1 MIRKII
7 MTLVMIL
14 SVSEAFSQTEI
25 LRENIENIIAGKRAF
40 VGVAI
45 CSEDGTDTLS
55 INGAE
60 RFPMQSVYKYH
71 LALSVLDLVEK
82 GKIQLKDK
90 IVIRKEDLL
99 PYYSPLREKYPEG
112 NVELSIDELIRY
124 AVSESDNVACDLLF
138 RLVGGPSVVNDFLL
152 SHDING
158 ISIVATEEE
167 MHKSWDVQYQNWST
181 PRAAAELLFKFKNK
195 KIITSTY
202 EYLWEVMTE
211 TKTGPKRLKGLLPN
225 GTVVAH
231 KTGTGP
237 ENKDGMTSATNDI
250 GIVVLPNGN
259 KYIIAVFVSDS
270 FETMET
276 NEEIIAKISGAAYD
290 FSKIKK

>member
-1 MIRKII
+1 MIKKMILALII
-7 MTLVMIL
+7 IL

-25 LRENIENIIAGKRAF
+25 LRQNIENIIAGKRAII
-40 VGVAI
+40 GVAI
-45 CSEDGTDTLS
+45 CSNDGLDTLS
-55 INGAE
+55 LNGTD

-71 LALSVLDLVEK
+71 LALSVLDLVDNN
-82 GKIQLKDK
+82 KIQLNDK

-138 RLVGGPSVVNDFLL
+138 RLVGGPTIVNDFIH
-152 SHDING
+152 SNGIND

-181 PRAAAELLFKFKNK
+181 PRAATELLFKFKNK
-195 KIITSTY
+195 KILTSTH

-211 TKTGPKRLKGLLPN
+211 TKTGPKRLKGLLPK
-225 GTVVAH
+225 GTEVAH

-237 ENKDGMTSATNDI
+237 ENKEGMTSATNDI
-250 GIVVLPNGN
+250 GIVILPNG
-259 KYIIAVFVSDS
+259 KSYSITVFVSDS
-270 FETMET
+270 YETMET
-276 NEEIIAKISGAAYD
+276 NEEIIAKISKASYD
-290 FSKIKK
+290 YFINK

>member
-7 MTLVMIL
+7 LTLVMII
-14 SVSEAFSQTEI
+14 SVSEVFSQTDI
-25 LRENIENIIAGKRAF
+25 LRENIEKIITDKRAV

-45 CSEDGTDTLS
+45 CSEDGNDTLS
-55 INGAE
+55 INGTE

-71 LALSVLDLVEK
+71 LALSVLNLVEK
-82 GKIQLKDK
+82 GKIQLIDK
-90 IVIRKEDLL
+90 IVIGKEDLL
-99 PYYSPLREKYPEG
+99 PYYSPIREKYPEG
-112 NVELSIDELIRY
+112 NVELSIDALIRY

-138 RLVGGPSVVNDFLL
+138 RLVGGPAVVNDFLY
-152 SHDING
+152 SHDISS
-158 ISIVATEEE
+158 ISIAATEEE

-195 KIITSTY
+195 KILTSTY

-250 GIVVLPNGN
+250 GIVVLPNVN
-259 KYIIAVFVSDS
+259 SFAIAVFVSDS
-270 FETMET
+270 YETMET
-276 NEEIIAKISGAAYD
+276 NEEIIAKISRAAYD
-290 FSKIKK
+290 YFLKKK

>member
-14 SVSEAFSQTEI
+14 SVSEVFSQTEI
-25 LRENIENIIAGKRAF
+25 LRENIDRIIAGKRAF

-45 CSEDGTDTLS
+45 CSEDGIDTLS

-90 IVIRKEDLL
+90 IVIGKEDLL

-138 RLVGGPSVVNDFLL
+138 RLVGGPAVVNDFLL

-167 MHKSWDVQYQNWST
+167 MHKSWDVQYSNWST
-181 PRAAAELLFKFKNK
+181 PRAAAELLHKFKNK
-195 KIITSTY
+195 KILTSTY
-202 EYLWEVMTE
+202 EYLWDVMVKT
-211 TKTGPKRLKGLLPN
+211 TTGPKRLKGILPE

-237 ENKDGMTSATNDI
+237 ENKDGMTSAVNDV

-290 FSKIKK
+290 FFKIKK